1 MKGKY
6 IILSHRWGADTE
18 TVKTLTTNYDCRT
31 DPQKCAVVTATT
43 NGGSSTS
50 CVNCKTPMLTTLF
63 RHACEIA
70 AKLGVSYVW
79 IDSLCIVQDD
89 ADDWKVESAKM
100 ADYYQHAW
108 LTIAA
113 TRTTPD
119 AGGLFGEY
127 ETTDLARVARL
138 PYRDRHGALM
148 GFFYLQ
154 CTGGKAI
161 SRDFKN
167 AISRSELLGRGWVY
181 QEWLRKSKYLPML
194 IQRHARHLRMFIR
207 LLTPNPYPYP

>member
-18 TVKTLTTNYDCRT
+18 TVKTLKANYDCRT
-31 DPQKCAVVTATT
+31 QKCAS
-43 NGGSSTS
+43 NGST
-50 CVNCKTPMLTTLF
+50 CLHCKTPMLTTLF

-70 AKLGVSYVW
+70 ARLGVSYVW

-89 ADDWKVESAKM
+89 VDDWKVESAKM
-100 ADYYQHAW
+100 AEYYQHAW

-113 TRTTPD
+113 TQTTTTLGAD
-119 AGGLFGEY
+119 GGLGLGLFGEY
-127 ETTDLARVARL
+127 ETKDLARVTRL

-161 SRDFKN
+161 SRDYKN
-167 AISRSELLGRGWVY
+167 AISRSELLRRGWVY
-181 QEWLRKSKYLPML
+181 QEWLRTS
-194 IQRHARHLRMFIR
+194 
-207 LLTPNPYPYP
+207 